1 MVPPCGGNELIACQE
16 SKLNICGVSVCAAAN
31 ENNHNHMVVSS
42 LFETVIF
49 IAVSVF
55 QLFYVQK
62 WFEGKEVTGRKTSK
76 QWA

>member
-1 MVPPCGGNELIACQE
+1 
-16 SKLNICGVSVCAAAN
+16 
-31 ENNHNHMVVSS
+31 MVVSS